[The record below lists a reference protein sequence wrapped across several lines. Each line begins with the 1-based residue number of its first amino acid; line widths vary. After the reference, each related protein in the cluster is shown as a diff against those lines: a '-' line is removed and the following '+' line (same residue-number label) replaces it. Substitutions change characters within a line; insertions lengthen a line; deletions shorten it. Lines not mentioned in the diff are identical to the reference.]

1 MRQLMK
7 FFIFPFL
14 RKIDVNLMSNY
25 PALWI
30 MELHFVVYWGILAA
44 AAAALAALA
53 MPIDMKNLLDPR
65 ICFFLI
71 LGVAFIFAVRWL
83 INQDGDR
90 AFFVGN
96 RKTKSHNLMR
106 IFGYMFCL
114 WVFTTPSFVFY
125 FILSN
130 RIGTIADN
138 PGTIND
144 ITRVELANRVFYG
157 GVYDSE
163 TPYGRENY
171 RPDEI
176 ILDEMLNRK
185 ISDSEKEE
193 LDFLFNIMQASQKEQ
208 KTNLFRNIFAALSQ
222 DERKRIFRRIA
233 GGGEPVRA
241 LSDDEAARGGLLFN
255 WIYNRMSEEERIEKK
270 LKKAHVTQAQLE
282 TVLARY
288 VHEKYIT
295 PGGILKNEDSDQSK
309 KAFQKVYKNIR
320 IMRIAAKKLD
330 DKLSY
335 YALNIFSVVIF
346 YISILIC
353 ISTVANRSTKP
364 VSMTI
369 LLIFYLP
376 VVYPMFLKYLV
387 HSLKVERQVIYFLF
401 LFLPGIILYI
411 LCFIKTIKIPRLD
424 RRSGKTGWM
433 FFLFN
438 IMTPLLPA
446 VIVGFI
452 ITAPYVVYSA
462 SFLRGVI
469 NESILLSGGCT
480 YIGAFG
486 IGLYLCITPWLE
498 NYFDRLASLPE

>member
-14 RKIDVNLMSNY
+14 RKIDANFMSNY

-30 MELHFVVYWGILAA
+30 MELHLVVYWGILAA
-44 AAAALAALA
+44 AVATLAALA
-53 MPIDMKNLLDPR
+53 MPIDMRNLLNPI

-71 LGVAFIFAVRWL
+71 LGVVTFIFVIRWL
-83 INQDGDR
+83 SSQDGDR
-90 AFFVGN
+90 SFLAGN

-106 IFGYMFCL
+106 IFGYIFCL

-130 RIGTIADN
+130 RIGKIAANPETIS
-138 PGTIND
+138 D
-144 ITRVELANRVFYG
+144 IARVKLAGQIFF
-157 GVYDSE
+157 GVE

-193 LDFLFNIMQASQKEQ
+193 LDFLFKIMQASKKEQ
-208 KTNLFRNIFAALSQ
+208 MTNIFRNIFAALSH

-241 LSDDEAARGGLLFN
+241 LSDDEAARGGLLFT
-255 WIYNRMSEEERIEKK
+255 WIQNRMSAEERIEKK
-270 LKKAHVTQAQLE
+270 LKKANVTEAQLE

-295 PGGILKNEDSDQSK
+295 PGGILKNRESDQSR
-309 KAFQKVYKNIR
+309 KAFQKVYKNINIIR
-320 IMRIAAKKLD
+320 ITTKELD

-335 YALNIFSVVIF
+335 YALNILSVVIF
-346 YISILIC
+346 YISILTC
-353 ISTVANRSTKP
+353 ISTVTNRSTNP
-364 VSMTI
+364 VPWTI

-376 VVYPMFLKYLV
+376 VAYYGVLQFLV
-387 HSLKVERQVIYFLF
+387 HSLNVERQVIYFLF

-411 LCFIKTIKIPRLD
+411 LCFIQTIKIPRLD

-446 VIVGFI
+446 GIVGFI
-452 ITAPYVVYSA
+452 ITAPYVVPSA
-462 SFLRGVI
+462 SFLCGVL
-469 NESILLSGGCT
+469 NESILLSGGCA